1 MKIVVSGIGFD
12 VVVDVRSTLDTAAES
27 VNATAAIAKI

>member
-12 VVVDVRSTLDTAAES
+12 VVADAKSTLESAAES
-27 VNATAAIAKI
+27 VNATVAITKI